1 MGTVPENHSANQAHS
16 SDDQLLVGVAAMAA
30 EAKIP
35 VRQMSHW
42 VSTGLV
48 KSAQKRGHLW
58 TAGRRKFRRELG
70 LD

>member
-1 MGTVPENHSANQAHS
+1 VSTLPDSTAPNQGPPG
-16 SDDQLLVGVAAMAA
+16 DDRLLVGVAEMAA

-58 TAGRRKFRRELG
+58 TVGRRQFRRELG